1 MKQESQ
7 VHKDLL
13 LWKLFFKK
21 ENYGFMNLR
30 RFALISDQPLLIATN
45 TKTDGDKVPPQ
56 TFS

>member
-13 LWKLFFKK
+13 LWKLCLKK

-30 RFALISDQPLLIATN
+30 RFALISDQPLFIATN